1 MKTYLSI
8 LNSMSLTLYTLIKDE
23 QNIRLKQDEK
33 RKAPEWFRGLLNQH

>member
-1 MKTYLSI
+1 MNTYLSI

-33 RKAPEWFRGLLNQH
+33 RKASEWFRGLFNQH